1 MHMKW
6 PLALAATLALAGC
19 NSEPDAPPPDAA
31 NLSDEVP
38 LDSIPPETLP
48 TPANAAPVENIAAP
62 PEFSDEQ
69 QIQDDA
75 EATGMTSRLPDESA
89 TPVAESGGEPTDH
102 AGHDA
107 GNAPSN

>member
-1 MHMKW
+1 MTLKW
-6 PLALAATLALAGC
+6 TIALAATLMLAGC
-19 NSEPDAPPPDAA
+19 NSAPDAPPPNTA

-38 LDSIPPETLP
+38 LDSIPPETMP
-48 TPANAAPVENIAAP
+48 TPANSAPAENIAAP

-89 TPVAESGGEPTDH
+89 TPDGGAQDH
-102 AGHDA
+102 AGHGS
-107 GNAPSN
+107 GNAASN

>member
-1 MHMKW
+1 MTLKW
-6 PLALAATLALAGC
+6 TIALAATFVLAGC
-19 NSEPDAPPPDAA
+19 NGEPDKQPVNDT

-38 LDSIPPETLP
+38 LNSIPPETMP
-48 TPANAAPVENIAAP
+48 TPANAAPVENKVAP

-89 TPVAESGGEPTDH
+89 APDGGAQDH
-102 AGHDA
+102 AGHGS
-107 GNAPSN
+107 GNAASN

>member
-1 MHMKW
+1 MTLKW
-6 PLALAATLALAGC
+6 TIALAATLMLAGC
-19 NSEPDAPPPDAA
+19 NSAPDAPPPNTA

-48 TPANAAPVENIAAP
+48 TPANSAPVENIAAP

-89 TPVAESGGEPTDH
+89 TPAGGAQDH
-102 AGHDA
+102 AGHGS
-107 GNAPSN
+107 GNAASN